1 MRPKVPKGYNPD
13 YLHCR
18 TFGHSWHVGNGESE
32 GTAFYRF
39 VLICDTCKTRRL
51 EVVNRRTGS
60 KASRRYEYYVAVR
73 LEADGKQVDWEATA
87 RFEDSEDAIEF
98 MLRLA
103 DEIEANGLSGGLTM
117 TSGPWSGP
125 W

>member
-39 VLICDTCKTRRL
+39 VLICNTCKTRRL

-60 KASRRYEYYVAVR
+60 P
-73 LEADGKQVDWEATA
+73 
-87 RFEDSEDAIEF
+87 
-98 MLRLA
+98 
-103 DEIEANGLSGGLTM
+103 GLPVGTERGIGSCHL
-117 TSGPWSGP
+117 PD
-125 W
+125 

>member
-60 KASRRYEYYVAVR
+60 KASRRYGTR
-73 LEADGKQVDWEATA
+73 DWLVSSTGL
-87 RFEDSEDAIEF
+87 S
-98 MLRLA
+98 
-103 DEIEANGLSGGLTM
+103 LSGG
-117 TSGPWSGP
+117 
-125 W
+125 